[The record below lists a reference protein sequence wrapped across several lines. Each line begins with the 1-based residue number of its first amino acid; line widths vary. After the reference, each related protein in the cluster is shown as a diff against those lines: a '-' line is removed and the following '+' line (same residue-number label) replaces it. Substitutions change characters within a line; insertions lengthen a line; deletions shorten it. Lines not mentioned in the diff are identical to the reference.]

1 MNKLK
6 GHTYLSESAARAN
19 SKFSGGFKG
28 IISAVEQCLSTLRRF
43 DIEDLCS
50 GKPLIIL
57 NDGNKVYWYFVGQL
71 FRKKQFIIIILI

>member
-28 IISAVEQCLSTLRRF
+28 IISAVEQCLSISKIYVRENF
-43 DIEDLCS
+43 
-50 GKPLIIL
+50 
-57 NDGNKVYWYFVGQL
+57 W
-71 FRKKQFIIIILI
+71 

>member
-6 GHTYLSESAARAN
+6 GHTYLSQSAARAN

-57 NDGNKVYWYFVGQL
+57 NNGNKV
-71 FRKKQFIIIILI
+71 